1 MALLSQ
7 LFKKSGSKQTD
18 DPSLFSMN
26 LKTGQLL
33 ANRYMLREM
42 VGKGAMGSVFRAEDG
57 LLGNVSVAVKV
68 LSQNLVN
75 KQMAD
80 QFFKEAR
87 TGALLGHQNINIV
100 RVLDYGVHHD
110 SIPFYVMEYVEG
122 GTLEQEITLQ
132 PLEVSRFLKLMAQ
145 VCSGLQS
152 AHQGVLIENKL
163 YCVVHR
169 DIKPSN
175 IFITH
180 NQSLGEIA
188 KVLDFGISD
197 LFQRNDQAK
206 EQLAMGTLAYSS
218 GEQLKNQPP
227 DPRSDIYSLGI
238 TMFEALTGHLPILPE
253 QQTLQGWVD
262 AHCHQQPRKI
272 SEVAPRLQ
280 IPKALDELIQSC
292 LEKDIEKRP
301 QNIGECLNVLKSLI
315 SSSTEG
321 LANLPIEESVEDIL
335 DGIINGPEFSTPIL
349 ASNSTKFLEVSLT
362 DQAWRVSWPANK
374 PVAEIVFAQKFEGVN
389 QETASLWVMLSH
401 AKVQQ
406 QSLTHH
412 YTEFIVDDEFCSI
425 VAWVTVLFNEEGRLR
440 CFPSFINLKDAR
452 NEQMIQNLIHQGEY
466 MFMLFD
472 ILTPIQ
478 PVKVS
483 TLSIGESQ
491 RKLLSERLLLAKK
504 APASE
509 KFQVGKLK
517 LKEKYQEFKTA
528 LPINL
533 KTLIMN

>member
-7 LFKKSGSKQTD
+7 LFKKSGSKQTS
-18 DPSLFSMN
+18 DPSLFAMN

-33 ANRYMLREM
+33 ANRYILKEM
-42 VGKGAMGSVFRAEDG
+42 VGKGAMGSVFRAEDS
-57 LLGNVSVAVKV
+57 LLGDVSVAVKV

-100 RVLDYGVHHD
+100 RVLDYGVHND

-122 GTLEQEITLQ
+122 GTLEQETTLQ

-197 LFQRNDQAK
+197 LFQRNDRAK

-238 TMFEALTGHLPILPE
+238 TMFEALTGHLPIMPE
-253 QQTLQGWVD
+253 QQTLQGWVE

-280 IPKALDELIQSC
+280 IPKALDDLLQSC

-321 LANLPIEESVEDIL
+321 LANLPVEESVEDIL
-335 DGIINGPEFSTPIL
+335 DEIINGPEFSTPIL
-349 ASNSTKFLEVSLT
+349 ATNSTRFLEVSLT
-362 DQAWRVSWPANK
+362 DRAWRVSWPANK
-374 PVAEIVFAQKFEGVN
+374 PISEIVFAQTFEGGN
-389 QETASLWVMLSH
+389 QEMTSLWVMLSH

-406 QSLTHH
+406 QYLTHS
-412 YTEFIVDDEFCSI
+412 YTEFIFDDAFCSI
-425 VAWVTVLFNEEGRLR
+425 IAWVTVLFNEEGRLR
-440 CFPSFINLKDAR
+440 CFPSFINLKEAR

-466 MFMLFD
+466 MLMLFD
-472 ILTPIQ
+472 ILTPTQ

-504 APASE
+504 ASASE

-517 LKEKYQEFKTA
+517 LKEKYQEFKIA

-533 KTLIMN
+533 KTLVMK